1 MVKGSIHKP
10 DAYNERQ
17 LETLAGTKHRLK
29 NYRHYHV
36 SVFIFSFQT
45 QLWVQRSK
53 REWLKY
59 MYMWGFLVTVE
70 GSKIIN
76 FDLTAS
82 NGLVHVID
90 TVMMP
95 PTGSIVDSVT
105 SNSNM
110 SAL

>member
-17 LETLAGTKHRLK
+17 LETLAGTKNRLK

-45 QLWVQRSK
+45 QLWVQLSK
-53 REWLKY
+53 REWLK
-59 MYMWGFLVTVE
+59 YMWGFLVTVE

-110 SAL
+110 GTL